1 VSLLRRIASSVL
13 LVGGLLAATV
23 TPASAATTAVG
34 PVDLKFI
41 GIGSGP
47 DNLAYGY
54 AFDSAYYQAAGVGFA
69 SNQCT
74 VIAGPY
80 HMTQLPNGFGQW
92 GVEIR
97 CTGEPSVTS
106 STRELVRYL
115 GSEHASTTWGMPS
128 SSDYHAETNLGKLYM
143 TPVAG
148 THPLYMCKFGNDT
161 FTSPDVNCE
170 GKTYMTRLG
179 WIYSAK
185 PANVQTKLIRRC
197 RTNGPLEHFDSNSN
211 TCEGQD
217 AEGILGYALL

>member
-1 VSLLRRIASSVL
+1 MGLLRRIASSAL
-13 LVGGLLAATV
+13 LVGALLAATI
-23 TPASAATTAVG
+23 TPSAAATTAVG

-54 AFDSAYYQAAGVGFA
+54 AFDSAYYQASGMGFA
-69 SNQCT
+69 SSQCR

-80 HMTQLPNGFGQW
+80 HMLQLPSGFGQW

-97 CTGEPSVTS
+97 CTGEPRVTAP
-106 STRELVRYL
+106 TRGLVRYL
-115 GSEHASTTWGMPS
+115 GSEHMSTTWNVLEAGG
-128 SSDYHAETNLGKLYM
+128 YHSEGSLGRLYT

-148 THPLYMCKFGNDT
+148 TRPLYMCQNAKDT

-170 GKTYMTRLG
+170 GKTYVTRLG

-185 PANVQTKLIRRC
+185 PANVQTKLVRRC